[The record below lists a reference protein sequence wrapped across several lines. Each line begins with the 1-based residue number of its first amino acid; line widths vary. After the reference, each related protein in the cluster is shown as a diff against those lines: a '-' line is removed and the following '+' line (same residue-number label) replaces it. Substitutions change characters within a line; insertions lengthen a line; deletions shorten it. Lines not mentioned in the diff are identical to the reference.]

1 MNRSR
6 ALAGGTAAA
15 LRLLAQHPDDGVTVR
30 RLATTLHLPAR
41 TACALVDSLRAEGLV
56 RRDPGTDV
64 LRPAGP
70 LVPSAAPPDVNLLR
84 SSAMNWADR
93 LAAHSGLSVL
103 LAVAHPDGVRIVHH
117 VFRPDNSPQRLL
129 TGETRP
135 AGCSL
140 ARALA
145 DPHDGRCVYTPEAGD
160 DTGSLA
166 VAVDC
171 PGAVPYAAALALVG
185 PRSALDPSAGGN
197 GRYEELLRAAA
208 AAIVA
213 EPALTPSP

>member
-30 RLATTLHLPAR
+30 RLTTTLHLPAR

-56 RRDPGTDV
+56 RHDPGTDV

-70 LVPSAAPPDVNLLR
+70 LVPAAPPPDANLLR

-129 TGETRP
+129 TGEKRP
-135 AGCSL
+135 AGC
-140 ARALA
+140 ALA
-145 DPHDGRCVYTPEAGD
+145 QVLAAPHDRRCVYAPEDAV
-160 DTGSLA
+160 TGSLA
-166 VAVDC
+166 VAIGG
-171 PGAVPYAAALALVG
+171 PGPVPYAAALALTG
-185 PRSALDPSAGGN
+185 PRALLDPSTGRSA
-197 GRYEELLRAAA
+197 RYEALLREAADA
-208 AAIVA
+208 VAA
-213 EPALTPSP
+213 EPALSPSA